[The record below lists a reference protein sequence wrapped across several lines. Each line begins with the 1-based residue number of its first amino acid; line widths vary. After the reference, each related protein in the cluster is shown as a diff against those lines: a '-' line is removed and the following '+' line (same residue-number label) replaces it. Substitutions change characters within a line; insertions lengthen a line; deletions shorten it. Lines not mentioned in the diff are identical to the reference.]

1 MTFIAI
7 TFLYLEW
14 TIVLSQSFA
23 DNLKMR
29 ITCFREFFRKIYFLD
44 IIIYIVKGVRK
55 IWNARIVVR
64 KWLGLPIRHISALMW
79 ANVEQLLKN
88 NQKGEICKWKSK
100 LIRLRELTR
109 LWEREVFVFLLHLVP
124 DVAVTEPSIMAL
136 SAITAT
142 EKVPYKIHLMSFWNG
157 TKLPLFA
164 TVVEMIILILFL

>member
-55 IWNARIVVR
+55 I
-64 KWLGLPIRHISALMW
+64 
-79 ANVEQLLKN
+79 
-88 NQKGEICKWKSK
+88 
-100 LIRLRELTR
+100 
-109 LWEREVFVFLLHLVP
+109 
-124 DVAVTEPSIMAL
+124 
-136 SAITAT
+136 
-142 EKVPYKIHLMSFWNG
+142 
-157 TKLPLFA
+157 
-164 TVVEMIILILFL
+164 